1 MRNGARHTYKLK
13 KEGGKE
19 LPRMLLTFNN
29 DNTRCFILAQMVAG
43 HTFVFPRIFGFAIDN
58 LHGDHTISLAHGI
71 VELRQLLSALVPL
84 NSWDR
89 LARQT
94 AEQFASLV
102 TLNDTRTEEEGEAG
116 GTLTF
121 LLPQLVRQRLSA
133 PYNLFLWF
141 VCWHFRW

>member
-1 MRNGARHTYKLK
+1 MKNGAGHTYELG

-19 LPRMLLTFNN
+19 KPGMLLTFNN
-29 DNTRCFILAQMVAG
+29 DNTRCFILAQVVG
-43 HTFVFPRIFGFAIDN
+43 SHTFVFPRILGFAIDN

-71 VELRQLLSALVPL
+71 VELGQLLSALVPL
-84 NSWDR
+84 DSWDR

-116 GTLTF
+116 GTLAF
-121 LLPQLVRQRLSA
+121 LLPQLV
-133 PYNLFLWF
+133 
-141 VCWHFRW
+141 

>member
-1 MRNGARHTYKLK
+1 
-13 KEGGKE
+13 
-19 LPRMLLTFNN
+19 MLLTFNN
-29 DNTRCFILAQMVAG
+29 DNTRCFILAQMVTG
-43 HTFVFPRIFGFAIDN
+43 HTFVFPRILGFAIDD

-102 TLNDTRTEEEGEAG
+102 TLNDTRSEEEGEAG
-116 GTLTF
+116 GTLAF
-121 LLPQLVRQRLSA
+121 LLPQLV
-133 PYNLFLWF
+133 
-141 VCWHFRW
+141 